1 MDRTIG
7 KSENRNNDGE
17 RLMISLLEIATNMNE
32 ADVDDDKIVKYKDKE
47 GESQEM
53 TAGAAKKQPDDHPA
67 KVAYNKMSGDDGDD
81 SEKDSGG
88 KLGSGDFDRDSD
100 DDAKPDT
107 DDGDADDDAGD
118 DDTDVSKIDPEMLA
132 DVGDI
137 ESGTDL
143 DRFIN
148 DNGDKLSDQQEDDLY
163 KVQEKL
169 DDDSISSLAAKNEI
183 KGILYHGSKTNA
195 TQISDDNYGMIDAGD
210 IQKTIMDDPE
220 ISKILGDEDDV
231 YFDGDE
237 LVSSKYD
244 DETVTRVTGF
254 MTIGDLKKKIKDF
267 AKTKKESVRVI
278 NGKKY
283 KAVKESKK
291 HPLKQIYDRTF
302 RSLK

>member
-1 MDRTIG
+1 
-7 KSENRNNDGE
+7 
-17 RLMISLLEIATNMNE
+17 
-32 ADVDDDKIVKYKDKE
+32 
-47 GESQEM
+47 
-53 TAGAAKKQPDDHPA
+53 
-67 KVAYNKMSGDDGDD
+67 
-81 SEKDSGG
+81 
-88 KLGSGDFDRDSD
+88 
-100 DDAKPDT
+100 
-107 DDGDADDDAGD
+107 
-118 DDTDVSKIDPEMLA
+118 
-132 DVGDI
+132 
-137 ESGTDL
+137 
-143 DRFIN
+143 
-148 DNGDKLSDQQEDDLY
+148 
-163 KVQEKL
+163 
-169 DDDSISSLAAKNEI
+169 
-183 KGILYHGSKTNA
+183 
-195 TQISDDNYGMIDAGD
+195 MIDAGD
-210 IQKTIMDDPE
+210 IQKTIMNDPE

>member
-1 MDRTIG
+1 
-7 KSENRNNDGE
+7 
-17 RLMISLLEIATNMNE
+17 MISLLEIATNMNE

-267 AKTKKESVRVI
+267 AKTKKQSVRVI

-283 KAVKESKK
+283 KAVNESKK